1 MWKRVHGGG
10 ATSITDVL
18 PDEFGE
24 RAFSFV
30 APDGYSWT
38 LVQA

>member
-1 MWKRVHGGG
+1 
-10 ATSITDVL
+10 VL
-18 PDEFGE
+18 VDEFGT

-38 LVQA
+38 LLQD